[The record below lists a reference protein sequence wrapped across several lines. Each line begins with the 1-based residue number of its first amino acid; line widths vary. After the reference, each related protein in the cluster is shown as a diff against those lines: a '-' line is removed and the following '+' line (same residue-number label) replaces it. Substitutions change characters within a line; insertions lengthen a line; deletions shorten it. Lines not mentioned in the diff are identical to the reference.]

1 MLTDA
6 QLIKKLRS
14 WAANDERFARALHRT
29 IRVPEAWEVLH
40 NPSLLGRIDTG
51 LKEGKELT
59 LSLISTYTLELE
71 GEGFQASV
79 RLSDDLELRL
89 EELVVNPAVEDRS
102 MVDVSLLALAI
113 LRIADEDEERFI
125 TTLSDDCSSWAS
137 PLAIAWTDIPHAPAL
152 LNSLLSGGE
161 TESLIYITR
170 ALLAN
175 TTIEEAASMLAAMED
190 IQFTQILQGLRGVGE
205 DELSRALA
213 GEINLRKA
221 APRLSQT
228 GSTMENLNGV
238 AAVQLGV
245 RNLDLARK
253 TLNDAWKHSAQLSAQ
268 IADQL
273 ADLADEEENSVLE
286 LEARQQALQA
296 YSTPLRRAWLA
307 QTLCALNRHDEARLV
322 LREKPTTYEEWIASG
337 RTYQAGGDR
346 LQAKERYR
354 QALDLIDGSTLGDVR
369 WLKTLLMGLEG
380 IHESEL
386 ALEAADALVGL
397 TPANAVSHLLYAKTA
412 DAIGH
417 HQLSSDQAS
426 ISFLLQPDLDEA
438 KEIAA
443 RNLQAIGDSSTAL
456 SYWNELSQTSKN
468 FLPQLSS
475 SALDAGDFH
484 LAKNTALRILENNV
498 DSVVG
503 QVLLGRSLSNLGEHA
518 DALEYLEKATAAA
531 PDDPN
536 TWIAI
541 AECWEALG
549 EDKAADTALSE
560 GIKISPQDAHLRNA
574 RANLLKRHGRYAKAL
589 VDSSIAAKTD
599 SPEPGWLM
607 EHAEILTELGR
618 GDEAIPFQEMAYE
631 LQPGNLDVRHALAL
645 SYERT
650 HQYERADRL
659 MKDLSASSP
668 PERFFDAG
676 RIATKAAQAHVDEV
690 QYLRAVEYLQIAADS
705 GVDEPTLE
713 YWLAA
718 AYEGSHNFE
727 GSIQAYSK
735 YIDQLSLS
743 NNEFQLE
750 SALGLGRAAL
760 SAENPELAIS
770 SIENARSTFPTNI
783 DLIVLLSTAY
793 LAQGEYDRAKQ
804 IARQGTDFRPNSP
817 LPINALYQ
825 AALAGGSLEEA
836 VCAKRRLVDLRADD
850 AAEWLDLAALEGQIG
865 SQESARA
872 TLAQAL
878 SLDRLDPEYLSQA
891 ASILTSISPDDRMAQ
906 RLLVRASENAPEDT
920 KILKALASL
929 SSTFDDDETAQQSWL
944 RIAEIEPEN
953 TEALVQAADALQ
965 RLDRLEAA
973 ISLWQRVLI
982 NDPENAAIHAR
993 IGSAYIH
1000 KGEIERGLHHYAVAV
1015 EVAEND
1021 AAVVFEAGATFAEFG
1036 SPDDAIEILKKAV
1049 SLTPGEP
1056 GPAEELADCLMRANR
1071 PEEAS
1076 VHLQDVLTGAN
1087 AGASTYALAS
1097 MAHMELGDII
1107 RASHAFSEGAQLRPY
1122 RCRDAVWLSRAAM
1135 TLGRWNEA
1143 VDVLKTFSSDGEN
1156 NPSIRTELASVLL
1169 RLVDLQWIFTTVLSA
1184 PAHAPGE
1191 MLVHKQVKEEIH
1203 DLLRTQ
1209 AELGE
1214 ASPRLS
1220 TLQTWHRL
1228 VNGKT
1233 SAESLLDGP
1242 FSSSRDKQ
1250 HLKQAVAI
1258 RFLQANRPG
1267 AVEDM
1272 LTDEHSTGS
1281 MYGWATLL
1289 IGLARSDKKLHEGS
1303 RTAYEVV
1310 TRNPYLRPIAA
1321 YLNAKTYLGE
1331 GSIEDGIEQLNA
1343 GVTLWADEPHWN
1355 YELACLYERLNHPE
1369 KALPHLQQAV
1379 EVDGEN
1385 GIYLVALARALRD
1398 SGQYSASEKLFDRA
1412 VQTSPKSFK
1421 VWQEAAQIAIA
1432 NGNSGK
1438 AEEWFERARTLS
1450 PSDPT
1455 SLIGSA
1461 RAASILGKRRE
1472 AIERAQAAM
1481 RLAPDNVEVLKGMG
1495 DIMAR
1500 EGKHEEALRLY
1511 NRAQKNS
1518 DDVAE
1523 IQMAKGSLFMRT
1535 NRYDEAVSEF
1545 KSAIKSSP
1553 DHDRAWGALCKAYE
1567 AQQNFDGALDAV
1579 EHAKD
1584 LAPRD
1589 PYYRLL
1595 FGRVCRKKGQLDRA
1609 LDELAQAEVQSP
1621 KDPRLSLEIGIV
1633 HEERR
1638 ELDKALDAYQ
1648 RSINILPESVEA
1660 HMRAGL
1666 LFKNLKSYGKAAVML
1681 EKVVEL
1687 QPRSPE
1693 ALQHLAAVRALQ
1705 LVHGGMTDQ
1714 AVVS

>member
-6 QLIKKLRS
+6 QLITKLRS
-14 WAANDERFARALHRT
+14 WAVDDERFASALHRT
-29 IRVPEAWEVLH
+29 IRVPEAWAALH
-40 NPSLLGRIDTG
+40 DPSILGWIETA

-59 LSLISTYTLELE
+59 LGLISTNALELE
-71 GEGFQASV
+71 DEAFQASV
-79 RLSDDLELRL
+79 QLSDDLEQRL
-89 EELVVNPAVEDRS
+89 EELVGNPTVEDRS

-113 LRIADEDEERFI
+113 LRITDEGQESLI
-125 TTLSDDCSSWAS
+125 TTLSESRSSWAS
-137 PLAIAWTDIPHAPAL
+137 PLAIAWTDIPDVPAL
-152 LNSLLSGGE
+152 LNSLLSGAE
-161 TESLIYITR
+161 NESLIYITR
-170 ALLAN
+170 TLLAN
-175 TTIEEAASMLAAMED
+175 STFEEAASMLASMED
-190 IQFTQILQGLRGVGE
+190 IQFTQILRGLRGVGE

-213 GEINLRKA
+213 ADINLRNV
-221 APRLSQT
+221 APKLSHT
-228 GSTMENLNGV
+228 GSTMENLNGA

-245 RNLDLARK
+245 RDLDLARK

-273 ADLADEEENSVLE
+273 ADLADEEDDPVLE

-307 QTLCALNRHDEARLV
+307 QTLCALDRPDEARLV
-322 LREKPTTYEEWIASG
+322 LREQPTTYEEWIASG

-354 QALDLIDGSTLGDVR
+354 QALDLIDGSTQGDVR
-369 WLKTLLMGLEG
+369 WLKSLLIGLEE

-397 TPANAVSHLLYAKTA
+397 TPANALSRLVYAKTA
-412 DAIGH
+412 DAIGN

-426 ISFLLQPDLDEA
+426 ISFYLQPDIDEA
-438 KEIAA
+438 MEIAA
-443 RNLQAIGDSSTAL
+443 RSLQAIGDSSTAL
-456 SYWNELSQTSKN
+456 SYWNELSQTSID

-475 SALDAGDFH
+475 CAFDAGDFN
-484 LAKNTALRILENNV
+484 LAKKTALRILEDDK

-503 QVLLGRSLSNLGEHA
+503 QVLLGRSLSSLGEHA
-518 DALEYLEKATAAA
+518 DALEYLEKATASA
-531 PDDPN
+531 PDDPT

-549 EDKAADTALSE
+549 EDEAAVTALSE
-560 GIKISPQDAHLRNA
+560 GIKISHQNAHLRNA
-574 RANLLKRHGRYAKAL
+574 RASLLKRHGNYAKAL
-589 VDSSIAAKTD
+589 VDSSIATKTD
-599 SPEPGWLM
+599 SPKPGWLM

-618 GDEAIPFQEMAYE
+618 GDEAIAFQEMAHQ

-650 HQYERADRL
+650 HQYEQADRL
-659 MKDLSASSP
+659 MNDLSANAP
-668 PERFFDAG
+668 PERFLDAG
-676 RIATKAAQAHVDEV
+676 RIAAKAAQNHVDEA
-690 QYLRAVEYLQIAADS
+690 QYQRAVEYLQIAADS
-705 GVDEPTLE
+705 GVNEPTLE
-713 YWLAA
+713 YWLGK

-735 YIDQLSLS
+735 YIDQLPLS

-750 SALGLGRAAL
+750 NALGLGRAAL
-760 SAENPELAIS
+760 SAEKPELAIF

-793 LAQGEYDRAKQ
+793 LAQGEYEHAKQ

-825 AALAGGSLEEA
+825 AALAEGSLEEA
-836 VCAKRRLVDLRADD
+836 VCAKRRLVDLQADD
-850 AAEWLDLAALEGQIG
+850 AAEWLDLAALEGQVG
-865 SQESARA
+865 SRESARV

-878 SLDRLDPEYLSQA
+878 SLDRKNPEYLSRA
-891 ASILTSISPDDRMAQ
+891 ASILTSISPDDRMTQ

-920 KILKALASL
+920 AILKALASL

-953 TEALVQAADALQ
+953 TEALVQAADSLQ
-965 RLDRLEAA
+965 RLDRYEAA
-973 ISLWQRVLI
+973 ISLWQRGLI
-982 NDPENAAIHAR
+982 TDPENASIHAR

-1000 KGEIERGLHHYAVAV
+1000 KGEIERGLHHYALAV

-1021 AAVVFEAGATFAEFG
+1021 AAVVFEAGATIAEFG
-1036 SPDDAIEILKKAV
+1036 SLDDAIEILEKAV
-1049 SLTPGEP
+1049 SLNP
-1056 GPAEELADCLMRANR
+1056 
-1071 PEEAS
+1071 
-1076 VHLQDVLTGAN
+1076 N

-1097 MAHMELGDII
+1097 MAHMELGDIV
-1107 RASHAFSEGAQLRPY
+1107 RASHAFSEGVQLRPY
-1122 RCRDAVWLSRAAM
+1122 RYHDAIWLSRAAT

-1143 VDVLKTFSSDGEN
+1143 VDILKTIPSEGEN
-1156 NPSIRTELASVLL
+1156 SQSIKLEVASVLL
-1169 RLVDLQWIFTTVLSA
+1169 RLVDLQWLFTSVLSA

-1191 MLVHKQVKEEIH
+1191 MLVHKQVEEEIH

-1209 AELGE
+1209 AELGV
-1214 ASPRLS
+1214 ASPRLL

-1228 VNGKT
+1228 VNGET
-1233 SAESLLDGP
+1233 SAESMLDSS
-1242 FSSSRDKQ
+1242 FSSSRDQQ
-1250 HLKQAVAI
+1250 HLKQAVAVRI
-1258 RFLQANRPG
+1258 LKANRPG
-1267 AVEDM
+1267 AVED
-1272 LTDEHSTGS
+1272 LLINEPSTGY

-1289 IGLARSDKKLHEGS
+1289 VGLARSDKKLLEGS

-1310 TRNPYLRPIAA
+1310 ARNPYLRPIAA
-1321 YLNAKTYLGE
+1321 YLNGKTYLDE
-1331 GSIEDGIEQLNA
+1331 GSIEDGIEQLNVA
-1343 GVTLWADEPHWN
+1343 VQLWADEPHWN

-1369 KALPHLQQAV
+1369 KALSHLQQAV
-1379 EVDGEN
+1379 EIDGEN
-1385 GIYLVALARALRD
+1385 GTYLVALARALRD
-1398 SGQYSASEKLFDRA
+1398 SGQYSASENQFDRA
-1412 VQTSPKSFK
+1412 IQTSPKSFK
-1421 VWQEAAQIAIA
+1421 VWREAAQIAIA

-1461 RAASILGKRRE
+1461 RAAAILGKRRE
-1472 AIERAQAAM
+1472 AVERAQAAM

-1495 DIMAR
+1495 DIMAQ

-1511 NRAQKNS
+1511 SRAQKNNK
-1518 DDVAE
+1518 DVAE
-1523 IQMAKGSLFMRT
+1523 IQMAKGSLYMRT

-1553 DHDRAWGALCKAYE
+1553 DHDRAWGSLSEAYE
-1567 AQQNFDGALDAV
+1567 AQKNYDGALDAI

-1584 LAPRD
+1584 LAPRE

-1638 ELDKALDAYQ
+1638 ELDKALDAYH
-1648 RSINILPESVEA
+1648 RSINILPDSAEA

-1666 LFKNLKSYGKAAVML
+1666 LFKHLKSYGKAAVML

-1693 ALQHLAAVRALQ
+1693 ALQQLAAVRALH
-1705 LVHGGMTDQ
+1705 LVHGGMTEQ

>member
-6 QLIKKLRS
+6 QLITKLRS
-14 WAANDERFARALHRT
+14 WAVDDERFACALHRI

-40 NPSLLGRIDTG
+40 DPSILGGIETA

-59 LSLISTYTLELE
+59 LGLISTYALELDDE
-71 GEGFQASV
+71 VFQASV
-79 RLSDDLELRL
+79 QHSDDLEQRL
-89 EELVVNPAVEDRS
+89 KELVGNPAVEDRS
-102 MVDVSLLALAI
+102 MVDVALLALAI
-113 LRIADEDEERFI
+113 LRTTDEGQESLI
-125 TTLSDDCSSWAS
+125 TTLGEDRSSWAS
-137 PLAIAWTDIPHAPAL
+137 PLAVAWTDIPDSPAL
-152 LNSLLSGGE
+152 LNSLLSGAE
-161 TESLIYITR
+161 NESLIFITR
-170 ALLAN
+170 TLLAN
-175 TTIEEAASMLAAMED
+175 STIKEAATMLASMED
-190 IQFTQILQGLRGVGE
+190 IQFTYILQGLRGVGE
-205 DELSRALA
+205 DELSSALA
-213 GEINLRKA
+213 ADINLRNA
-221 APRLSQT
+221 APKLSHT
-228 GSTMENLNGV
+228 GNTMENLNGA

-245 RNLDLARK
+245 RDLDLARK

-273 ADLADEEENSVLE
+273 ADLADEEDDPVLE

-307 QTLCALNRHDEARLV
+307 QTLCALDRPDEARLV
-322 LREKPTTYEEWIASG
+322 LREQPTTYEEWIASG

-354 QALDLIDGSTLGDVR
+354 QALDLIDDSTQGDVR
-369 WLKTLLMGLEG
+369 WLKTLLIGLEE

-386 ALEAADALVGL
+386 AFEAADALVGL
-397 TPANAVSHLLYAKTA
+397 TPANAASRLVYAKTA
-412 DAIGH
+412 DAIGN
-417 HQLSSDQAS
+417 HQVSSDQAS
-426 ISFLLQPDLDEA
+426 ISFYLQPDLDEA

-456 SYWNELSQTSKN
+456 SYWNELSATSKD

-475 SALDAGDFH
+475 CAFDAGDFN
-484 LAKNTALRILENNV
+484 LAKKTALRILENDV

-531 PDDPN
+531 PDDPT

-541 AECWEALG
+541 AGCWEALG
-549 EDKAADTALSE
+549 EDEAAVTALSE
-560 GIKISPQDAHLRNA
+560 GIKISHQNAHLRNA
-574 RANLLKRHGRYAKAL
+574 RASLLKRHGNYAKAL
-589 VDSSIAAKTD
+589 IDSSIATKTD
-599 SPEPGWLM
+599 SPKPGWLM

-618 GDEAIPFQEMAYE
+618 GDEAIAFQEMAYE
-631 LQPGNLDVRHALAL
+631 LQPGNLDVRHVLAL

-650 HQYERADRL
+650 LQYEQADSL
-659 MKDLSASSP
+659 MNNLSANAP

-676 RIATKAAQAHVDEV
+676 RIATKAAQKHADEARY
-690 QYLRAVEYLQIAADS
+690 QRAVEYLQIAADS
-705 GVDEPTLE
+705 GVEEPTLE
-713 YWLAA
+713 YWLGN

-727 GSIQAYSK
+727 GSIQAYSE
-735 YIDQLSLS
+735 YIDQLPLS

-750 SALGLGRAAL
+750 NALGLGRAAL
-760 SAENPELAIS
+760 SAEKPELAIL
-770 SIENARSTFPTNI
+770 SIESARSTFPTNI
-783 DLIVLLSTAY
+783 DLIVLLSAAY
-793 LAQGEYDRAKQ
+793 LAQGEYEHAKQ

-836 VCAKRRLVDLRADD
+836 VFAKKRLVDLRADD

-865 SQESARA
+865 SQDSARA

-878 SLDRLDPEYLSQA
+878 SLDRQNPEYLTRA
-891 ASILTSISPDDRMAQ
+891 ASLLTSISPDDRMAQ

-920 KILKALASL
+920 QILRALASL

-953 TEALVQAADALQ
+953 TEALVQAADSLQ
-965 RLDRLEAA
+965 RLDRHEAA
-973 ISLWQRVLI
+973 ISLWQRGLI
-982 NDPENAAIHAR
+982 TDPENASIHAR
-993 IGSAYIH
+993 IGNAYIN
-1000 KGEIERGLHHYAVAV
+1000 KGEIERGLHHYTVAV
-1015 EVAEND
+1015 EDAEND
-1021 AAVVFEAGATFAEFG
+1021 AAVVFEAGATIAEFG
-1036 SPDDAIEILKKAV
+1036 SLDDAIEILKKAV
-1049 SLTPGEP
+1049 SLIPGEP
-1056 GPAEELADCLMRANR
+1056 GPAEELADCLLRANR
-1071 PEEAS
+1071 PEEAY
-1076 VHLQDVLTGAN
+1076 VHLQDVLIGAN
-1087 AGASTYALAS
+1087 AGASTYALAA
-1097 MAHMELGDII
+1097 MAHMELGDIV
-1107 RASHAFSEGAQLRPY
+1107 RASHAFSEGIQLRPY
-1122 RCRDAVWLSRAAM
+1122 RYRDAIWLSRAAT

-1143 VDVLKTFSSDGEN
+1143 VEVLKTFPPDGEN
-1156 NPSIRTELASVLL
+1156 SQSIGIELASVLL
-1169 RLVDLQWIFTTVLSA
+1169 RLVDLQWLFTAVLSA
-1184 PAHAPGE
+1184 PEHAPGE
-1191 MLVHKQVKEEIH
+1191 MLVHKQVEQEIH

-1214 ASPRLS
+1214 ASPRML

-1228 VNGKT
+1228 VNGET
-1233 SAESLLDGP
+1233 SSESLLDSS
-1242 FSSSRDKQ
+1242 FSSSRDQQ
-1250 HLKQAVAI
+1250 HLKQAVAV
-1258 RFLQANRPG
+1258 RNLQANRPG
-1267 AVEDM
+1267 AVED
-1272 LTDEHSTGS
+1272 LIIDEPSAGY

-1289 IGLARSDKKLHEGS
+1289 VGLARSDKNLHEES

-1310 TRNPYLRPIAA
+1310 ARNPYLRPIAA
-1321 YLNAKTYLGE
+1321 YLNGKTYLDE
-1331 GSIEDGIEQLNA
+1331 GSIEDGIEQLNVA
-1343 GVTLWADEPHWN
+1343 VTLWADEPHWN

-1379 EVDGEN
+1379 EIDGEN

-1398 SGQYSASEKLFDRA
+1398 SGQYSASEKQFDRA

-1421 VWQEAAQIAIA
+1421 VWREAAQIAIA
-1432 NGNSGK
+1432 NGNSSK
-1438 AEEWFERARTLS
+1438 AEEWFERARTLA

-1461 RAASILGKRRE
+1461 RAAAILGNRRE
-1472 AIERAQAAM
+1472 AVERAQAAM

-1495 DIMAR
+1495 DIMAQ

-1511 NRAQKNS
+1511 SRAQKNN

-1535 NRYDEAVSEF
+1535 NRYDDAVSEF

-1553 DHDRAWGALCKAYE
+1553 DHDRAWGALSEAYE
-1567 AQQNFDGALDAV
+1567 AQQNYDGALDAV

-1584 LAPRD
+1584 LAPRE

-1638 ELDKALDAYQ
+1638 ELDKALDAYH
-1648 RSINILPESVEA
+1648 RSINILPESAEA

-1666 LFKNLKSYGKAAVML
+1666 LFKHLKSYGKAAVML

-1693 ALQHLAAVRALQ
+1693 ALQQLAAVRALH

-1714 AVVS
+1714 AVVT